1 MKIKTLVGV
10 LAASLALSAYAAD
23 AGKEA
28 SEAWKDTKEAAHS
41 VVKAGEEAGKS
52 AVHETEKLA
61 KEAAHGTE
69 HVAKE
74 AGHGTE
80 KAAESVAHGTKE
92 AAHATAEKTEEAAHA
107 AAEKTEEAADP
118 VSKWI
123 DSASDKLK
131 GWLQKGSDNS
141 QKYSKEIQE
150 KLPEFKE
157 QMKKS
162 WKEARE
168 QGKQASEAVSK
179 WMDENLSKER
189 IGEATKWM
197 EDFKNG
203 TQEKVID
210 PLVPHLLASRYPN
223 SIDEWKD
230 GYRRTYSV
238 QMKDI
243 EKPVDIQIPLS
254 WAESAND
261 NPNDS
266 TLMTWTSDTGQGDLS
281 VSLVQTPTGATLESV
296 VIPFTKDRPEAKV
309 EKVGDTQIRRVTY
322 LAMDEKQNAYYFY
335 AIPRHE
341 KTIQVTAKIIRK
353 DGETT
358 EEVNKRLEENT
369 EIFDVIAESLYQT
382 HNY

>member
-1 MKIKTLVGV
+1 MKIKTLIGV
-10 LAASLALSAYAAD
+10 LAASLALTAYAAD

-41 VVKAGEEAGKS
+41 AVKAGEEAGKS

-61 KEAAHGTE
+61 KEAAHGT
-69 HVAKE
+69 KE
-74 AGHGTE
+74 
-80 KAAESVAHGTKE
+80 AAESAAHGTKE
-92 AAHATAEKTEEAAHA
+92 AAESAAHGTKEAAHA

-162 WKEARE
+162 WREARE

-189 IGEATKWM
+189 IAEATKWM

-261 NPNDS
+261 NPNDN

-296 VIPFTKDRPEAKV
+296 VIPFTMERPDAKV
-309 EKVGDTQIRRVTY
+309 EKVGDTQIKRVTY
-322 LAMDEKQNAYYFY
+322 LAMDDKQNAYYFY

-341 KTIQVTAKIIRK
+341 KSIQVAAKVIRK